1 YERVL
6 QIDPNRQLSQD
17 KLAKIG
23 AFESKLKG
31 VKNLQPQPQIIAN
44 QTTVKPKP
52 FRQIMKIPVTFVALT
67 TVVSVFGF
75 GIYQQLSRTCP
86 PGEKKEL
93 GVFCVVDNSKISRGE
108 RTLFPNKNNPSRD
121 QGIAALK
128 NGNYQEAAKL
138 FQQ

>member
-1 YERVL
+1 
-6 QIDPNRQLSQD
+6 
-17 KLAKIG
+17 
-23 AFESKLKG
+23 
-31 VKNLQPQPQIIAN
+31 
-44 QTTVKPKP
+44 
-52 FRQIMKIPVTFVALT
+52 MKIPVTFVALT

-138 FQQ
+138 FQQAIKANQNDPEVVIYYNNARARQQGSPF